1 MISKIELNNEE
12 ILWQLEAEKAINQVL
27 ADDLKKLQARVKEY
41 EYKFA
46 LIRSLASGKG
56 DPEENQWNR

>member
-1 MISKIELNNEE
+1 MNVVTVEEL
-12 ILWQLEAEKAINQVL
+12 LWQLEAEKAINQVL

-46 LIRSLASGKG
+46 MIRSLASGIEKG
-56 DPEENQWNR
+56 AIGNE

>member
-1 MISKIELNNEE
+1 MNVVTVEEL
-12 ILWQLEAEKAINQVL
+12 LWQLEAEKAINQVL

-46 LIRSLASGKG
+46 MIRSLASGKEKG
-56 DPEENQWNR
+56 AIGNE